1 MRRYA
6 KGVMRSKT
14 MWFSFLL
21 VIFGAIFDNYSNL
34 QSFLDPKI
42 YGFSYIVIGVVVA
55 ALRFVTAT
63 PLEQK

>member
-6 KGVMRSKT
+6 KGLMRSKT

-42 YGFSYIVIGVVVA
+42 YGYSYMAIGVIVA
-55 ALRFVTAT
+55 ALRFVTSA
-63 PLEQK
+63 PLEDK